1 MVVPVDWRDVHT
13 QVPTEVLP
21 EVYYAI
27 GSVVFAH
34 SLLDIEMAKVVASI
48 TGIGDR
54 LASHHLTANIDAVT
68 KTKIVRGI
76 SSTFKSNPHGV
87 IEDFV
92 PRPELAARMDRLCA
106 LFETVTATRNTLAH
120 GAVAYHGEKLVVGS
134 IQASSM
140 MKASGSTDKW
150 VYLDTVDQVHANIRE
165 ALDLAKAIRVD
176 FDEAYAAVRETDGKA

>member
-1 MVVPVDWRDVHT
+1 M
-13 QVPTEVLP
+13 P

-48 TGIGDR
+48 TGISDR
-54 LASHHLTANIDAVT
+54 LASHHVTANIDAVS
-68 KTKIVRGI
+68 KAKIVRGI
-76 SSTFKSNPHGV
+76 SSTFKSNPHGI

-92 PRPELAARMDRLCA
+92 ARPELAGRMDRLCT
-106 LFETVTATRNTLAH
+106 LFEVVTAKRNTLAH
-120 GAVAYHGEKLVVGS
+120 GAVAYHGERLVVGS

-150 VYLDTVDQVHANIRE
+150 VYLDTADQVHQDIRE
-165 ALDLAKAIRVD
+165 ALDLAKAIRLD
-176 FDEAYAAVRETDGKA
+176 FDAAFAAERDADHDDDRSPN